1 MIRHKVMVFEAF
13 LAVLILLFVG
23 SSFHYSPKARV
34 VPLVVGF
41 FSLAL
46 ILIQMIA
53 DAVSLRAEKRGQ
65 GASSEARYVP
75 AILFALGT
83 GALMLLFGYYGC
95 VGIGLLAMSKF
106 WFNESWLVSIVSTA
120 LLLLFSYILFYMVF
134 GIELSPGFIPSLVIS
149 LLPE

>member
-1 MIRHKVMVFEAF
+1 MVRHKVIVFEAF
-13 LAVLILLFVG
+13 LALLIMLFVG

-46 ILIQMIA
+46 ILTQMIA
-53 DAVSLRAEKRGQ
+53 DVVSLRAEKGAQ
-65 GASSEARYVP
+65 GANSEAKYLP
-75 AILFALGT
+75 AILFALGS
-83 GALMLLFGYYGC
+83 GVLMLLFGYYGC
-95 VGIGLLAMSKF
+95 MGVVLLGMTKF
-106 WFNESWLVSIVSTA
+106 WFKEGWLISLVATA

-134 GIELSPGFIPSLVIS
+134 GIELYTGIIPSWVIS

>member
-1 MIRHKVMVFEAF
+1 VIRHKVLVFEAF
-13 LAVLILLFVG
+13 LAVLIMLFVG
-23 SSFHYSPKARV
+23 SSFYYSPKARV

-46 ILIQMIA
+46 VLSQIIA
-53 DAVSLRAEKRGQ
+53 DFVFLRAEKRGQ
-65 GASSEARYVP
+65 GASSEVRYVP

-83 GALMLLFGYYGC
+83 GALMFLFGYYG
-95 VGIGLLAMSKF
+95 GIGIVLLAMTKF
-106 WFNESWLVSIVSTA
+106 WFKESWVVSLASTA

-134 GIELSPGFIPSLVIS
+134 GIELYTGFVPSLVIS